1 MNNTHTIEP
10 KKTLLVRL
18 MIVSVILSVTALC
31 VLFLRIYCENRV

>member
-18 MIVSVILSVTALC
+18 MIISSILSGTALC
-31 VLFLRIYCENRV
+31 VLMLRIYCENKV